1 MRAKMTIFGQIT
13 KIYLDNFQYFYVS
26 RIMTYR
32 GIDSEATADVGGE
45 GLDVVGDVVV
55 LHGPGGILLW
65 ILH

>member
-1 MRAKMTIFGQIT
+1 
-13 KIYLDNFQYFYVS
+13 
-26 RIMTYR
+26 MTYR

-45 GLDVVGDVVV
+45 GLNVVGDVMV